1 MASPKIRT
9 IASSLTPQSV
19 RYVNELRALNVLF
32 REGGMS
38 RAALARHLNLNRSTT
53 GNIIANLLGEGLVAE
68 HESARHLEADYRT
81 GRPGIVIELERMGA
95 TFVGAEIG
103 VDRLTVLAI
112 DLRGDVLA
120 TRAADYATAGHS
132 PEQAVVRL
140 CAMARDVLPA
150 AGGRRRIGGFGVA
163 IPALLDRGTVREAL
177 HIGWRDVKLASLLR
191 EEMQRELGRHT
202 AITIENDANALALA
216 ETYAGTSGRSD
227 TVAFFL
233 IESGAGGGIV
243 IGGELFRG
251 AHGVAAE
258 FGHLQMGGEG
268 YGGGPGR
275 QGSLESYIGKAAVL
289 SRYAERSGKAG
300 ADLASLFAALE
311 RGEAAARSTVAEW
324 GGWLTRGLLHVI
336 NVLNPGLVVIGGSV
350 GALFAH
356 VSDQVQAGLARELP
370 DGFPPPKV
378 ELSRLGAEGAAFGS
392 AMLMHQR
399 MFSVDQAV
407 FPAIEAVEDGMA
419 G

>member
-1 MASPKIRT
+1 MASPKTRT

-38 RAALARHLNLNRSTT
+38 RAALARQLNLNRSTT
-53 GNIIANLLGEGLVAE
+53 GNIIANLLNEGLVAE
-68 HESARHLEADYRT
+68 HQSARHLEAEYRT
-81 GRPGIVIELERMGA
+81 GRPGIVIELQRMGA

-112 DLRGDVLA
+112 DLRGDVLDI
-120 TRAADYATAGHS
+120 RGADYATARHS
-132 PEQAVVRL
+132 PEEAVAQL
-140 CAMARDVLPA
+140 GAMARDILPA
-150 AGGRRRIGGFGVA
+150 AGARRRIGGFGVA

-177 HIGWRDVKLASLLR
+177 HIGWRDVKLAALLR
-191 EEMQRELGRHT
+191 QEMQRELGRHT
-202 AITIENDANALALA
+202 AISIENDANALALA

-258 FGHLQMGGEG
+258 FGHLHMGGDG
-268 YGGGPGR
+268 YGSNPGR
-275 QGSLESYIGKAAVL
+275 KGSLESYIGKAAVL
-289 SRYAERSGKAG
+289 SRYAERSGNA
-300 ADLASLFAALE
+300 APDLDSLLDALE
-311 RGEAAARSTVAEW
+311 RGEPAARATAEEW
-324 GGWLTRGLLHVI
+324 GGWLTRGLLHVV
-336 NVLNPGLVVIGGSV
+336 NVLNPGLVIIGGSV

-356 VSDQVQAGLARELP
+356 VSDDVQAGLARELP
-370 DGFPPPKV
+370 EGFPAPNV
-378 ELSRLGAEGAAFGS
+378 ELSRLGPEGAAFGS
-392 AMLMHQR
+392 AILMHQR

-407 FPAIEAVEDGMA
+407 FPAVGETDGAVSA
-419 G
+419 